1 MKYAMLIALIV
12 LAVPALAAPPN
23 EADYPA
29 QYAVVNTIKVGSLMI
44 GNFCTMSLRD

>member
-1 MKYAMLIALIV
+1 MRHAPLICLA
-12 LAVPALAAPPN
+12 LAVIPAVAAPLN